1 MNPILSPRRAVVPF
15 LAAGA
20 LFLVPGA
27 AQAASADPMLVDG
40 NPSCADLGYPH
51 ELKFD
56 PPAPGSKSAD
66 GVTVEMSLGADQYG
80 TLVDWTSSAPID
92 AVIVKGGPNALSYVY
107 AGSSSGD
114 AGLHTPFNGP
124 DKYYGLSHVNFC
136 WDDQT
141 PPPDDKT
148 PPPGDDT
155 PPPPGDKTPPP
166 GDTPPA
172 PPADQTPPAGQQPPA
187 ATPPAVPAAGV
198 LGEQVRSGTSRL
210 RGPSGCAGRT
220 VKATVSGRAIKSVVF
235 ALDGKRVKRTS
246 GAGSYSVRSAT
257 LSAGIHRIKAKVTFK
272 AARMRSRTHVLTFH
286 RCAAKQVAPR
296 FAG

>member
-1 MNPILSPRRAVVPF
+1 MNPILTPRRAALPF

-20 LFLVPGA
+20 LFLIPGA
-27 AQAASADPMLVDG
+27 AQAASVDPALVDG

-56 PPAPGSKSAD
+56 PPVPGSKSVD
-66 GVTVEMSLGADQYG
+66 GVTVDMSLGADQYG
-80 TLVDWTSSAPID
+80 TLVDWTSSSPID

-107 AGSSSGD
+107 AGESSGD
-114 AGLHTPFNGP
+114 TGLHTPFNGP

-155 PPPPGDKTPPP
+155 PPPPGDETPPPP
-166 GDTPPA
+166 GD
-172 PPADQTPPAGQQPPA
+172 QTPPPAGEQPPA
-187 ATPPAVPAAGV
+187 STPPVIPTGGV
-198 LGEQVRSGTSRL
+198 LAEQARSGVSRL

-220 VKATVSGRAIKSVVF
+220 VKATVSGRQIKTVTFS
-235 ALDGKRVKRTS
+235 LDGKRVKRIA
-246 GAGSYSVRSAT
+246 GAGSYSVRSAK
-257 LSAGIHRIKAKVTFK
+257 LAAGIHRIKAKVTFK
-272 AARMRSRTHVLTFH
+272 AAAHTKSRTHLVTFH
-286 RCAAKQVAPR
+286 RCVAKPVAPR